1 MVDTFTDFLDMTP
14 EEIYQDWLDYITS
27 RDPLLRDT
35 SIATFNSI
43 LAEAVASEFWIFL
56 QLLKQKVKDSSILT
70 AEGSALSQIVLS
82 MLPGGR
88 QAGTK
93 ATGVILFTRPTAAP
107 SDITIPAGTI
117 CAATSETGSLI
128 EFTTDEVV
136 VLAAGQTTA
145 YVEATAISAG
155 STGNVSAGTIQT
167 IRTPI
172 VGILSCTNDAP
183 FTGGTDRESDTDL
196 RERALYT
203 IWVNGRATIPL
214 MEEHIDGIA
223 GVREVHIETLGQGD
237 VLIVV
242 DADDTLINDIDNMI
256 YENLAAGPTACGV
269 LGANIRDGANLFEIG
284 DCSGAPVWVRTLQ
297 FCAVSV
303 EVPFTYQEPAGTTK
317 NGTVTIPA
325 GSMPGAAVQATLD
338 ESYPEAIKILGS
350 TYAGTLSFDI
360 FMGKGLYPR
369 LWVAP
374 ELQAVDI
381 ALELVLTATPE
392 LGLLNN
398 IKASLEAKLDSYS
411 IGEDLEFAD
420 LVKYIYV
427 DYATGRAFSGIDDV
441 SIFTLTCKGSTIS
454 AFGQKVTLDSDER
467 LEPGDV
473 DVTEAI

>member
-1 MVDTFTDFLDMTP
+1 MVATFTEFLDMGP
-14 EEIYQDWLDYITS
+14 EELYSDWLDFISS
-27 RDPLLRDT
+27 RDPLLKDT
-35 SIATFNSI
+35 SVATFNSI
-43 LAEAVASEFWIFL
+43 LAEAVACEFWIFL
-56 QLLKQKVKDSSILT
+56 QLLKQKVKDSSVLT
-70 AEGSALSQIVLS
+70 AEGDALSKIVLS

-88 QAGTK
+88 QAGTR
-93 ATGVILFTRPTAAP
+93 ATGVILFTRPSAAP

-117 CAATSETGSLI
+117 CAASSGTGSLI
-128 EFTTDEVV
+128 EFATDEAV
-136 VLAAGQTTA
+136 VLAAGQTSA

-155 STGNVSAGTIQT
+155 SAGNVSAGTIQT
-167 IRTPI
+167 IRTP
-172 VGILSCTNDAP
+172 VLGISSCSNDAP
-183 FTGGTDRESDTDL
+183 FTGGTDQESDTDL

-223 GVREVHIETLGQGD
+223 GVREVHVETLGQGD

-242 DADDTLINDIDNMI
+242 DAEDTLINDIDTMV

-269 LGANIRDGANLFEIG
+269 LGANIRDGANVFEIG

-303 EVPFTYQEPAGTTK
+303 EIPFTYQEPGGTTK

-360 FMGKGLYPR
+360 FMGKGTYPR

-381 ALELVLTATPE
+381 ALSLVLTATPE
-392 LGLLNN
+392 VGLLNS
-398 IKASLEAKLDSYS
+398 IKASLEAKLDSYL
-411 IGEDLEFAD
+411 IGEDLEYAD
-420 LVKYIYV
+420 LVKYIYI

-441 SIFTLTCKGSTIS
+441 ASFELTCKSSTIS
-454 AFGQKVTLDSDER
+454 GFGQKVTLDSDER
-467 LEPGDV
+467 IEPGEV
-473 DVTEAI
+473 TPTEA